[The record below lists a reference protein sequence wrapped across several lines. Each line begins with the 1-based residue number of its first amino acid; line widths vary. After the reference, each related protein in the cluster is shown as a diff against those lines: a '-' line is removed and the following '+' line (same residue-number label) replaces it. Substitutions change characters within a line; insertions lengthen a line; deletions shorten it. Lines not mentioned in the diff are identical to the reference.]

1 MKCEGK
7 GEEKVQQDKRQKVNL
22 EGQEKKDKTE
32 TRNGKEK
39 PIFMDIW
46 KKRERGRNVRKGK
59 EKWKMKGKLIKGE

>member
-1 MKCEGK
+1 
-7 GEEKVQQDKRQKVNL
+7 L

-46 KKRERGRNVRKGK
+46 KKRERGRNVRKRK

>member
-7 GEEKVQQDKRQKVNL
+7 GEEKGQQDKRQKVNL

-32 TRNGKEK
+32 TRKGKEK
-39 PIFMDIW
+39 AIFRDIW
-46 KKRERGRNVRKGK
+46 KRRERGRNVGKGK